1 MSINL
6 LILGVVG
13 TSISKKFK
21 ERMKE
26 KKHKYHDLGRLNE
39 LVKEVDSIVKSEL
52 KKEGI
57 SYGVV
62 ETEVYDIKTVGV
74 QGDSR
79 SYNYPVQISIRHKNG
94 KVYWNPEFIN
104 KLSTSITNNVTDVN
118 RVVYLLKDKKYSFS

>member
-1 MSINL
+1 M
-6 LILGVVG
+6 
-13 TSISKKFK
+13 
-21 ERMKE
+21 
-26 KKHKYHDLGRLNE
+26 GRLNE